1 MAAKLTI
8 TGDFQCILESVI
20 SNIRFFIFT
29 LQSILA
35 LTAYKKRTMDINIQ
49 NKVSQWL
56 NGNYDAE
63 TVATLKKMQEGNPDE
78 LNDAFYRNLE
88 FGTGGLRG
96 IMGVGTN
103 RMNKYT
109 LGMATQGFAN
119 YLKKTFTGEIKVAIA
134 HDSRNNARF
143 FAETVA
149 NVFAANDIKVFLFES
164 LRPTPELS
172 FTIRHLQCHGG
183 VVLTASHNPK
193 EYNGYK
199 AYWNDGAQLVPP
211 HDGNVIREVENIT
224 SPDEVKWTG
233 GESNITLIGKEVD
246 EAYQKELV
254 GLSINP
260 DIIKQQHDLKI
271 VYTPIHGTGITQVPA
286 VLQQYGFTN
295 VNIVQEQATPDGNFP
310 TVVYPNPEESEAM
323 SLGLKKA
330 KELDADILLGT
341 DPDADRVGIAVKDL
355 KGEWI
360 LLNGNQT
367 GVLLFNYI
375 VEARKRNGL
384 SKPNDYIA
392 KTVVTSDLIDVFAA
406 KNNIT
411 CYNVLTG
418 FKWIAD
424 LIRRKEP
431 QENFICGGEESY
443 GYMIGNNI
451 RDKDA
456 ISSVAMICEMAA
468 VARNHGKTL
477 FEELIDIYVR
487 YGYYK
492 ESLISITK
500 KGMRG
505 AEEIA
510 EMMRGYRENPPV
522 TINGSPVVTLYDYQL
537 QQIRDIKTG
546 EIKALDLPK
555 SNVLQFLLADGSKI
569 SARPSGTEPKIKFYF
584 SVNAPLSNA
593 ADYDKV
599 TAELDQKI
607 NGIIQDMNL
616 K

>member
-1 MAAKLTI
+1 
-8 TGDFQCILESVI
+8 
-20 SNIRFFIFT
+20 
-29 LQSILA
+29 
-35 LTAYKKRTMDINIQ
+35 MDINIQ

-63 TVATLKKMQEGNPDE
+63 TIATLKKMQEGNPDD

-109 LGMATQGFAN
+109 VGMATQGFAN
-119 YLKKTFTGEIKVAIA
+119 YLKKTFDGEVKVAIA
-134 HDSRNNARF
+134 HDSRNNSRF

-149 NVFAANDIKVFLFES
+149 NVFAANGIKVFLFES

-172 FTIRHLQCHGG
+172 FAIRHLQCQGG

-211 HDGNVIREVENIT
+211 HDKNVIREVENIL
-224 SPDEVKWTG
+224 SPDDVKWSG
-233 GESNITLIGKEVD
+233 GEANITLIGKEVD
-246 EAYQKELV
+246 EAYLKELQ

-260 DIIKQQHDLKI
+260 EINKQQHDLKI
-271 VYTPIHGTGITQVPA
+271 VYTPIHGTGITMVPEI
-286 VLQQYGFTN
+286 LQRFGFTN
-295 VNIVQEQATPDGNFP
+295 VNIVAEQSTPDGNFP
-310 TVVYPNPEESEAM
+310 TVVYPNPEESEAL

-355 KGEWI
+355 KGEWV

-375 VEARKRNGL
+375 VEGRRRKGL
-384 SKPNDYIA
+384 QKPNDFIA

-406 KNNIT
+406 KNDIN
-411 CYNVLTG
+411 CYNTLTG

-431 QENFICGGEESY
+431 QETFICGGEESY

-468 VARNHGKTL
+468 FARSQGKSL
-477 FEELIDIYVR
+477 YELLVNIYVQ
-487 YGYYK
+487 YGYYN
-492 ESLISITK
+492 EYLISITK
-500 KGMRG
+500 KGMKG
-505 AEEIA
+505 ADEIA
-510 EMMRGYRENPPV
+510 EMMRGYRENPPA

-537 QQIRDIKTG
+537 QQVKDIKTG
-546 EIKALDLPK
+546 EIKPLDLPK
-555 SNVLQFLLADGSKI
+555 SNVLQFVLADGSKI

-584 SVNAPLSNA
+584 SVNAPLNSV
-593 ADYDKV
+593 ADFDAV
-599 TAELDQKI
+599 TAGLDKKI
-607 NGIIQDMNL
+607 EGIITDMQL